1 MVVTYQSLDTT
12 LTHQIAQLKS
22 RGVTVATTEELA
34 QAQLERLPPSFLPID
49 WLNDSELN
57 WASELS
63 FQRKLKRA
71 FDVMVSILLL
81 LLMAPLLIMAACLIW
96 LEDRGPVVYVQER
109 TGCLGKVFPLI
120 KLRTM
125 RSTAPGSPTPWTT
138 RRDSR
143 ATAVGSWLRRT
154 RLDELP
160 QLLNVLKGEMS
171 LIGPRP
177 EQPNLDLQL
186 EETIPHDA
194 KRY

>member
-1 MVVTYQSLDTT
+1 MGTQSLLKVPSFLATAPSMFLERGWDQDATLSADTMVVTYQSLDTT

-22 RGVTVATTEELA
+22 RGV
-34 QAQLERLPPSFLPID
+34 
-49 WLNDSELN
+49 
-57 WASELS
+57 
-63 FQRKLKRA
+63 
-71 FDVMVSILLL
+71 M
-81 LLMAPLLIMAACLIW
+81 
-96 LEDRGPVVYVQER
+96 
-109 TGCLGKVFPLI
+109 GKAFPLF

-177 EQPNLDLQL
+177 EQPNLDFQL
-186 EETIPHDA
+186 EETNPHDA
-194 KRY
+194 KRDWMLPGLSGWAQVCGPAYPASLEEAELKLSYNLHY